1 MTKYPELVWHK
12 FYKRSSSILHADAI
26 EIQLS
31 MNSQLIT

>member
-12 FYKRSSSILHADAI
+12 FYKRPSILHAGAI

-31 MNSQLIT
+31 VNSQLIT

>member
-12 FYKRSSSILHADAI
+12 FYKHPPSILHADAI

-31 MNSQLIT
+31 VNSQLIT